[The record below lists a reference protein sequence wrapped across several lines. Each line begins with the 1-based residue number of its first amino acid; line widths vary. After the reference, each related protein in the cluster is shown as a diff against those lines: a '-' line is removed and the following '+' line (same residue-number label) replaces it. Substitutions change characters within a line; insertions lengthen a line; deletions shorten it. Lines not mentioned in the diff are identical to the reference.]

1 MPHDTVEPVVTGG
14 RMERTE
20 REPVTVHKGFVPL
33 VIGDDVRVRQSG
45 AVIIGAR
52 RDMRLSQGG
61 GQWLVALR
69 DQTIRY
75 GGGALLVSRQAQ
87 VTNGFVG
94 VVVGETVTLGGRA
107 RALVSVPP
115 RVAAAAA
122 VAFAIGLTI
131 GRWRRDRTASQGP
144 PRAL

>member
-1 MPHDTVEPVVTGG
+1 
-14 RMERTE
+14 MEGTE
-20 REPVTVHKGFVPL
+20 RAPATVHKGFVPL

-45 AVIIGAR
+45 AVIIGAK

-69 DQTIRY
+69 DQTIKY
-75 GGGALLVSRQAQ
+75 GGGALLLSRQAQ

-107 RALVSVPP
+107 RALVSVPA

-122 VAFAIGLTI
+122 IAFAAGVVI
-131 GRWRRDRTASQGP
+131 GRWQRDRSAP
-144 PRAL
+144 